1 MQRTAVAV
9 IAGLAILA
17 TARAASAQSPVERG
31 TKVYADQKCSR
42 CHSVA
47 GKGNAKGSLDGVG
60 AKLTADEIRRWIVT
74 PDDMSAAA
82 KAKRKPAMKAYPNL
96 PKGDLDDVVAYMLSL
111 KTK

>member
-1 MQRTAVAV
+1 MKRTAVAV
-9 IAGLAILA
+9 IAGISLLGA
-17 TARAASAQSPVERG
+17 ARAALAQTPVERG

-60 AKLTADEIRRWIVT
+60 AKLSADEIRRWIVT
-74 PDDMSAAA
+74 PDPMTAAA
-82 KAKRKPAMKAYPNL
+82 KATRKPAMKAYPNL
-96 PKGDLDDVVAYMLSL
+96 PKDELDDLVAYMLSL